1 MPPPTKAKLKA
12 PNGIEISL
20 PTGLFIDNEFVDS
33 SSGGKITSIN
43 PSSGG
48 AICDVAA
55 ASEADIDRAVAAARS
70 AFNSPGWRDMP
81 GGQRG
86 RLMLRLAD
94 LVEEQ
99 TEMLATLEAWD
110 NGKPLAVA
118 RDEDLAEVIGCLRYY
133 AGWADKLQGSTI
145 PTSSGSAKL
154 AYTLRQ
160 PVGVCAQIIP
170 WNFPLAMAAWKLGP
184 ALAAGNTVVLKPA
197 EQTPLSAL
205 LLADLIRRAGFPRG
219 VVNVVNGLGRD
230 AGAAL
235 ASHPGVDKVA
245 FTGSTATGRHVMR
258 AAAAGLKNLTLET
271 GGKSP
276 LLVFAD
282 ADLDQAARWA
292 CSGIMANMG
301 QVCTAT
307 SRLLVDASIVKPFV
321 AAFLDQVRSTRVVG
335 DPFDP
340 KTTHGPQVSRDQ
352 YDRVLGFIARA
363 EEQGAHLE
371 LGGKPAGDAD
381 AGDGF
386 FIQPTVFSGVTPG
399 MDLFRDEVFG
409 PVAAITPFGSE
420 EEAVRLANESEY
432 GLAAAVFTTAV
443 DRAHR
448 VAAALQAGTVWI
460 NSSQDSELQVP
471 FGGVKQS
478 GIGREL
484 GEAALAA
491 YTETKAV
498 HVNLGARL

>member
-1 MPPPTKAKLKA
+1 MPHPAEVKLTA

-33 SSGGKITSIN
+33 SSGRKITSIN
-43 PSSGG
+43 PSSGS
-48 AICDVAA
+48 AICEVVA
-55 ASEADIDRAVAAARS
+55 ASEADIDRAVAAARA
-70 AFNSPGWRDMP
+70 AFNSPQWHDMP
-81 GGQRG
+81 GSQRG

-99 TEMLATLEAWD
+99 SEKLATLEAWD
-110 NGKPLAVA
+110 NGKPFAVA
-118 RDEDLAEVIGCLRYY
+118 RDEDLAEVTGCLRYY
-133 AGWADKLQGSTI
+133 AGWADKLQGLTI
-145 PTSSGSAKL
+145 PTTSGGAKL

-205 LLADLIRRAGFPRG
+205 LLADLIRHAGFPPG

-258 AAAAGLKNLTLET
+258 AAATGLKNLTLET

-282 ADLDQAARWA
+282 ADLVQAARWA
-292 CSGIMANMG
+292 CSGIMDNMG

-321 AAFLDQVRSTRVVG
+321 DAFLDEVRNSRIVG

-340 KTTHGPQVSRDQ
+340 ETTHGPQVSRDQ
-352 YDRVLGFIARA
+352 YDRVLSFIEGAKK
-363 EEQGAHLE
+363 QGARLE
-371 LGGKPAGDAD
+371 LGGAPAGD
-381 AGDGF
+381 GKGF
-386 FIQPTVFSGVTPG
+386 FIQPTVFSGVKPE

-409 PVAAITPFGSE
+409 PVAAITPFSSE
-420 EEAVRLANESEY
+420 EEAVRLANDSEY

-471 FGGVKQS
+471 FGGFKQS

-498 HVNLGARL
+498 HVNLGSRL